1 MVRRSQRELSSAAQG
16 PESAQGSIA
25 DWIMNTGHAL
35 TVSELAQI
43 LNVSR
48 GFLYRLAASGKVPY
62 LRVGN
67 AIRFDPKSVVA
78 GLQKN

>member
-1 MVRRSQRELSSAAQG
+1 MIRRSQRVLNSVAQG
-16 PESAQGSIA
+16 PESSQGSIA
-25 DWIMNTGHAL
+25 DCIMNTGYAL

-67 AIRFDPKSVVA
+67 AIRFDPKSVA
-78 GLQKN
+78 AWLQKN